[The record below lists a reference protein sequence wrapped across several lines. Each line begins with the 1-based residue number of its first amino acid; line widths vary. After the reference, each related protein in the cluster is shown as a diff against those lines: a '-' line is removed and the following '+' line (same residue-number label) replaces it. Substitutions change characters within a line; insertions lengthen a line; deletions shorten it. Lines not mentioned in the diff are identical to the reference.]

1 MELLDKLRQMI
12 QDNEKLP
19 KSLKDAYLDYLD
31 DMETA
36 LLAWSE

>member
-1 MELLDKLRQMI
+1 MELLNKLRQMI

-19 KSLKDAYLDYLD
+19 KSIKDEFLDQLD
-31 DMETA
+31 NMEIV